1 MKNITDFINE
11 SSINEGIFNSNVPR
25 EIVKW
30 IMGYGGKIT
39 PQAAHDYDG
48 AKFQEQE
55 IVDNLNKNLIG
66 DYANYKVMT
75 IKEYAGSKYN
85 TQYDLENGD
94 IVIVPDKGDTLFID
108 LKAAS
113 KDSEKWTAGPIAIGS
128 LLLFGKDS
136 KNHYYLC
143 TTNNGSG
150 KAIINANDLYNAW
163 TKDPFLIA
171 SNNRKRQ
178 IPGVNANIYF
188 PNNYSGDTS
197 DKSVYHE
204 DFIGT
209 KWLGTHSFLNSYF
222 KWK

>member
-11 SSINEGIFNSNVPR
+11 SSINEGMFNSNVPR
-25 EIVKW
+25 DIVKW

-39 PQAAHDYDG
+39 PQAAHDFDG
-48 AKFQEQE
+48 AKLQEQE
-55 IVDNLNKNLIG
+55 IVDNLNNNRIG
-66 DYANYKVMT
+66 DLANYKVMT

-94 IVIVPDKGDTLFID
+94 IVIITDKGDEIFID

-113 KDSEKWTAGPIAIGS
+113 IDSEKWTAGPIAIGS
-128 LLLFGKDS
+128 LLAFGKGS
-136 KNHYYLC
+136 TNHYYLC
-143 TTNNGSG
+143 TSNDGKS

-163 TKDPFLIA
+163 VKDPFLIA
-171 SNNRKRQ
+171 SKNRTRQ
-178 IPGVNANIYF
+178 ISGVKATIYF

-209 KWLGTHSFLNSYF
+209 KWLGTHDFLNSYF
-222 KWK
+222 KWN